1 MHFDIKNLTFGYNGD
16 TVLNNVSFT
25 VEQGEC
31 AAIIGG
37 NGAGKSTLMKLIL
50 NELTP
55 EQGEILIDGVSTAAY
70 RQWWKIGYVP
80 QNCFTLMDRFP
91 ASVEEVVFS
100 GMYHRLGLLKFF
112 SSQYR
117 KTVEELLDA
126 VGLLP
131 FAKSPV
137 NKLSGGQQQRT
148 LIARALASEPESLL
162 LDEPTSGIDPT
173 AANELFTLLDNIRQK
188 RQLTVLMITH
198 DHQRACDW
206 FNSIY
211 CLEDGSV
218 VKLDAHQLQE
228 EIQSR
233 HKHPGAHYHGE
244 RLGHHTD
251 CLCEQCHLNHKEGGH
266 ESS

>member
-1 MHFDIKNLTFGYNGD
+1 MQPFIIINNLTFGYNGD
-16 TVLNNVSFT
+16 TVLHDASFS
-25 VEQGEC
+25 VQRGEC

-55 EQGEILIDGVSTAAY
+55 EQGEILIDGVSTREF

-80 QNCFTLMDRFP
+80 QNCFTVMDRFP
-91 ASVEEVVFS
+91 ASVEEVVSS
-100 GMYHRLGLLKFF
+100 GMYHSLGLFRLFTQK
-112 SSQYR
+112 R
-117 KTVEELLDA
+117 REEVREVLDA

-148 LIARALASEPESLL
+148 LIARALIGQPEALL
-162 LDEPTSGIDPT
+162 LDEPTSGIDPS
-173 AANELFTLLDNIRQK
+173 AANELFSIIHNIRQQ

-198 DHQRACDW
+198 DHQRACDS
-206 FNSIY
+206 FDSIF

-218 VKLDAHQLQE
+218 VKLDAQQLQE
-228 EIQSR
+228 EIQHR
-233 HKHPGAHYHGE
+233 HKHPEPHNHSEESCPYCHNNHPEDDHG
-244 RLGHHTD
+244 
-251 CLCEQCHLNHKEGGH
+251 NV
-266 ESS
+266 

>member
-16 TVLNNVSFT
+16 TILHGVSFS
-25 VEQGEC
+25 VQQGEC

-55 EQGEILIDGVSTAAY
+55 EQGDILIDGVSTREY

-80 QNCFTLMDRFP
+80 QNCFTVMDRFP
-91 ASVEEVVFS
+91 ASVEEVVSS
-100 GMYHRLGLLKFF
+100 GMYHSVGLFGFL
-112 SSQYR
+112 SQNHR
-117 KTVEELLDA
+117 QKVREILDA

-137 NKLSGGQQQRT
+137 NKLSGGQQQRA
-148 LIARALASEPESLL
+148 LIARALVGQPEALL

-173 AANELFTLLDNIRQK
+173 AANELFAIIQNIRQQ

-198 DHQRACDW
+198 DHQRACDS
-206 FNSIY
+206 FDSIF

-218 VKLDAHQLQE
+218 VKLDALQLQE
-228 EIQSR
+228 EIQHR
-233 HKHPGAHYHGE
+233 HKHPEAHNHCSEFCPHCHHNHQEDDHG
-244 RLGHHTD
+244 
-251 CLCEQCHLNHKEGGH
+251 NA
-266 ESS
+266 